1 MIPFNKRSKTH
12 IITRSTKNIGFLLI
26 GIILLFFLIL
36 LISFFSPNT
45 ELSFLSYKIPV
56 LIVFFLL
63 LFSTIF
69 SLGTYIFKSK
79 TQGVLFGLLIIG
91 FLIFRVN
98 NLTHPFFFILLGA
111 LFLTLEL
118 LFTYK
123 K

>member
-1 MIPFNKRSKTH
+1 MRQKTKKLIPV
-12 IITRSTKNIGFLLI
+12 LLI
-26 GIILLFFLIL
+26 LSSLIILAGLIFMISIFPPDYQINLLNINLPIISCFFVLLFF
-36 LISFFSPNT
+36 F
-45 ELSFLSYKIPV
+45 
-56 LIVFFLL
+56 
-63 LFSTIF
+63 IF
-69 SLGTYIFKSK
+69 TLGTFLFKSK
-79 TQGVLFGLLIIG
+79 TQGFLIGLLIIG